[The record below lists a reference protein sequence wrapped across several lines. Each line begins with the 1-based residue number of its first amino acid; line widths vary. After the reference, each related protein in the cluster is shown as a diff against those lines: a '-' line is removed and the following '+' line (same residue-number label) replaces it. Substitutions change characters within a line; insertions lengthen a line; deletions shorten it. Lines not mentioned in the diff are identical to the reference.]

1 MQKLPCARGRLEIT
15 YNLTSY
21 VSVPFLRMMG
31 VIPRAEG
38 SWRDLQ
44 VVHKLGRH
52 FGFQAFNAVP
62 STLVR
67 SPSHAAG
74 QAMP

>member
-1 MQKLPCARGRLEIT
+1 
-15 YNLTSY
+15 
-21 VSVPFLRMMG
+21 MMG